1 VQSQEQP
8 DDTVWV
14 TPIEQSKPAATTNRR
29 RIARTAG
36 ILGVGVAAGGV
47 LAFGLNANASPR
59 STSTGVSAAAS
70 QYGAVGENTANFPRG
85 GRNRLALS
93 GTVTAVGSNSVTIR
107 TSSGT
112 IEYVVDSKSDIDKNG
127 EAKLADLKVGDVVH
141 FSTITTNGKATIDK
155 LFTGDHGGPGGPG
168 PGGPGGQSLSLSGT
182 VTAVG
187 SASVTIKTSTGTTE
201 YVVDAKSDI
210 DKNGE
215 AKLADLKVGDAV
227 TFNTVTTNGKATI
240 DKLHS
245 GDEAKNRPAGPP
257 PGQPG
262 TGPGGA

>member
-14 TPIEQSKPAATTNRR
+14 TPIEQSKPAATNRR

-47 LAFGLNANASPR
+47 LAFGLNANASPS

-70 QYGAVGENTANFPRG
+70 QYGAIGENTANVPRRG
-85 GRNRLALS
+85 QLALS
-93 GTVTAVGSNSVTIR
+93 GTVTAVGSNSVTI
-107 TSSGT
+107 
-112 IEYVVDSKSDIDKNG
+112 
-127 EAKLADLKVGDVVH
+127 
-141 FSTITTNGKATIDK
+141 
-155 LFTGDHGGPGGPG
+155 
-168 PGGPGGQSLSLSGT
+168 
-182 VTAVG
+182 
-187 SASVTIKTSTGTTE
+187 KTSTGTTE
-201 YVVDAKSDI
+201 YVVDANSDI

-215 AKLADLKVGDAV
+215 ATLADLKVGDAV

-245 GDEAKNRPAGPP
+245 GDEAKNRPAGAP

-262 TGPGGA
+262 TGSGGA

>member
-1 VQSQEQP
+1 VQSHEQP
-8 DDTVWV
+8 DDAVWV
-14 TPIEQSKPAATTNRR
+14 TPIEQPKSATATNRR

-47 LAFGLNANASPR
+47 LAFGLNANASPG
-59 STSTGVSAAAS
+59 STATGVRAAAS
-70 QYGAVGENTANFPRG
+70 QYGAAGENAANAPRA
-85 GRNRLALS
+85 GRDQLALS
-93 GTVTAVGSNSVTIR
+93 GTVTAVGSNSVTIK
-107 TSSGT
+107 TST
-112 IEYVVDSKSDIDKNG
+112 ATTEYVVDSKSDIDKNG

-141 FSTITTNGKATIDK
+141 FSTVTTSGKATIDK

-168 PGGPGGQSLSLSGT
+168 GPGDHGLSLSGT

-227 TFNTVTTNGKATI
+227 RFNTVTNNGKAAI

-245 GDEAKNRPAGPP
+245 GDEAKNRPAGPR
-257 PGQPG
+257 PGDQG
-262 TGPGGA
+262 GPTQGG

>member
-8 DDTVWV
+8 DDTIWV
-14 TPIEQSKPAATTNRR
+14 TPVEQSKPAPASNRR

-47 LAFGLNANASPR
+47 LAFGLNANASPG
-59 STSTGVSAAAS
+59 STKTGVPVAAS
-70 QYGAVGENTANFPRG
+70 RYAAGGENTANVPRA
-85 GRNRLALS
+85 GRDRLALS
-93 GTVTAVGSNSVTIR
+93 GTVTAVGSNSVTIKTA
-107 TSSGT
+107 TST
-112 IEYVVDSKSDIDKNG
+112 AEYVVDANSDIDKNG

-141 FSTITTNGKATIDK
+141 FSTVTTNGKATIDK
-155 LFTGDHGGPGGPG
+155 LFTGDRGGPGGPRG
-168 PGGPGGQSLSLSGT
+168 PGDHGLSLSGT

-187 SASVTIKTSTGTTE
+187 SASVTIKTSAGTTE
-201 YVVDAKSDI
+201 YAVDANSDI

-215 AKLADLKVGDAV
+215 AKLADLKMGDAV

-245 GDEAKNRPAGPP
+245 GDESKNRPAGPP

-262 TGPGGA
+262 TESGGA

>member
-14 TPIEQSKPAATTNRR
+14 TPIKQSKPPATHRR
-29 RIARTAG
+29 KIARTAG

-47 LAFGLNANASPR
+47 LAFGLNANASPN
-59 STSTGVSAAAS
+59 STSTAVSASS
-70 QYGAVGENTANFPRG
+70 QYGTVGENAANAPRAH
-85 GRNRLALS
+85 RDQLALS
-93 GTVTAVGSNSVTIR
+93 GTVTAVGSS
-107 TSSGT
+107 
-112 IEYVVDSKSDIDKNG
+112 
-127 EAKLADLKVGDVVH
+127 
-141 FSTITTNGKATIDK
+141 
-155 LFTGDHGGPGGPG
+155 
-168 PGGPGGQSLSLSGT
+168 
-182 VTAVG
+182 
-187 SASVTIKTSTGTTE
+187 SVTIKTPTATTE

-227 TFNTVTTNGKATI
+227 SFNTVTTNGKATI

-245 GDEAKNRPAGPP
+245 GDEAKNRPAGAP

-262 TGPGGA
+262 TGSGGA